1 MTQRSSRISACLAL
15 VALATILGH
24 VCVLPGHSHAAV
36 AGHHDHDQPAHDYP
50 DRPDG
55 AHVASCDA
63 LRSPSTAHAAPLP
76 VPTISIGGLEGPGSP
91 AITLRHDGPAPASS
105 PPLYLAHRTLLI

>member
-1 MTQRSSRISACLAL
+1 MRQRSPLISACLAL

-24 VCVLPGHSHAAV
+24 VCVLPGHSHAAA
-36 AGHHDHDQPAHDYP
+36 AGHHGHDQPAHDHP

-63 LRSPSTAHAAPLP
+63 LRPQSSAQAAPLLVPIVSLGGWEGLVSP
-76 VPTISIGGLEGPGSP
+76 VTAPRYEV
-91 AITLRHDGPAPASS
+91 PAPTSS